1 MAYNLNTNDKRNNIE
16 KMHFNCLCLLRLCL
30 SKFAYPTSNEM
41 NIDTRDDSAD
51 DGLKV
56 AANKTPSQTKVF
68 YRNM

>member
-1 MAYNLNTNDKRNNIE
+1 MTKGTIQ
-16 KMHFNCLCLLRLCL
+16 KKCISIVFCL

-51 DGLKV
+51 DGLKN